1 MVFYHKAIFTTALLL
16 RNDPEVEAGGV
27 RRQQAEEDAARGV
40 LLDGRG
46 SPLAVLDLNKAGNS
60 GDANCGGERRDG
72 KDEDY
77 KNSKTWKLHDGL

>member
-1 MVFYHKAIFTTALLL
+1 MKKYL

-60 GDANCGGERRDG
+60 GDADSERRDG
-72 KDEDY
+72 KDEE
-77 KNSKTWKLHDGL
+77 